1 MRRSW
6 GVTGHGTWRLTTSA
20 PAPALRPGV
29 RGYRGYRVEMDRP
42 QRRIEI
48 PNGTATVVVNFAEP
62 VRISKA
68 TGAEAKSAGGGA
80 GGGGTAFQSLLTG
93 LRTDAT
99 VGEHGGRLHGVEIHF
114 APWMA
119 FTVFGLPMHELRDRV
134 VPLADLPGAEAGRL
148 EALLARAPHWA
159 ERFELLD
166 AVLLERAATGPTAAP
181 QVVWAWSRLL
191 RTGGLVPLDDLA
203 AGAGWSARRL
213 EHRFREQIG
222 LSPKSAARVLRMQ
235 RALRMLTRGHRASE
249 AASACGFYDQA
260 HLHRDFR
267 EMTGCSPG
275 QFLSYRGGGER
286 PVDRVPG
293 RVTSVL
299 L

>member
-1 MRRSW
+1 MRRAS
-6 GVTGHGTWRLTTSA
+6 GVTAQGTWRLATAA

-62 VRISKA
+62 VRISRMS
-68 TGAEAKSAGGGA
+68 EVGGPRS
-80 GGGGTAFQSLLTG
+80 GGGTAYRSLLTG

-119 FTVFGLPMHELRDRV
+119 FTVFRLPMHELRDRV
-134 VPLADLPGAEAGRL
+134 VPLPDLLGAEAARL
-148 EALLARAPHWA
+148 EERLDRAPGWA
-159 ERFELLD
+159 ERFALLD
-166 AVLLERAATGPTAAP
+166 AVLLERAAAGPAAAP
-181 QVVWAWSRLL
+181 QVMWAWHRLL
-191 RTGGLVPLDDLA
+191 RTGGLVPVDELA

-235 RALRMLTRGHRASE
+235 RALRMLTTGHRASE

-267 EMTGCSPG
+267 EMTGCAPG
-275 QFLSYRGGGER
+275 QFLAYRGGGER

>member
-1 MRRSW
+1 MAVKLSW
-6 GVTGHGTWRLTTSA
+6 GITEHGTWRLAAAA

-29 RGYRGYRVEMDRP
+29 RGYRGYRVSMDLP

-48 PNGTATVVVNFAEP
+48 PNGTVTMVVNFADP
-62 VRISKA
+62 VRVSKA
-68 TGAEAKSAGGGA
+68 GSPGPGVPYR
-80 GGGGTAFQSLLTG
+80 SLVNG

-99 VGEHGGRLHGVEIHF
+99 LGEHGGRLHGVEIHF

-119 FTVFGLPMHELRDRV
+119 FTVFGTAMHELRDRL
-134 VPLADLPGAEAGRL
+134 VPLPELLGVEADRLQAG
-148 EALLARAPHWA
+148 LARAAGWQ

-166 AVLLERAATGPTAAP
+166 AVLLERAAAGPVAAP
-181 QVVWAWSRLL
+181 QTVWAWQRLL
-191 RTGGLVPLDDLA
+191 RTGGLLPVAELA
-203 AGAGWSARRL
+203 RGTDWSARRL
-213 EHRFREQIG
+213 EQRFREQIG
-222 LSPKSAARVLRMQ
+222 LSPKSASRVLRLQ
-235 RALRMLTRGHRASE
+235 RALRMLTGGRPASE

-267 EMTGCSPG
+267 EMTGCAPG
-275 QFLSYRGGGER
+275 RFLSYRGGGGR

-293 RVTSVL
+293 QVTSVL